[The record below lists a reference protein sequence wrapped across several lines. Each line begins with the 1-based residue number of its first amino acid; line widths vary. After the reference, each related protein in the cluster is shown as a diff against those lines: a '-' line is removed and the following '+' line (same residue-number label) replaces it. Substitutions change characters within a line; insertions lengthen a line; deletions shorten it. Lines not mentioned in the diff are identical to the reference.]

1 MKKVMAFII
10 SIVIAYT
17 PSLVFASAAEKWDL
31 NYQVDRNNKVLKVT
45 GHQVDKYGDASN
57 DKSYKKDYKFSSSKI
72 QVLTKT
78 SLKGRILRNPQL
90 AVGSAALTAFLAY
103 MGYEFFNG
111 GWYKPSNADV
121 TFNDYDFWSGTVG
134 NRKCTSS
141 SPGQVATCALSPEDQ
156 YRTYTLKPYDYSNI
170 NKFPSMGFFQH
181 PFTSTHKTNGT
192 VDDLT
197 FSIYYAPKPGVQK
210 PNPNPTNKNPD
221 PITEKDIDSIVA
233 DAPNNPNFP
242 WDDVFKDPDVKKE
255 IESDF
260 ADSASR
266 EVVTKPEL
274 DSDGNP
280 TGNTQ
285 TEIPRACEWFSTLCD
300 WLEWTKQD
308 PENTEPDPVEIQEKD
323 FDTAVFSKDRFSV
336 SRSCPLPEVHSLTIT
351 GHTVQFSF
359 DLTPVCTVAELARP
373 ALIACSYLYAAYIV
387 IGAARNG

>member
-181 PFTSTHKTNGT
+181 PFTSTHKMNGT
-192 VDDLT
+192 VNDLT
-197 FSIYYAPKPGVQK
+197 FSIYYAPKPVVQK

-266 EVVTKPEL
+266 EVVTKSEL

-351 GHTVQFSF
+351 GHPVQFSF